1 MTDTETK
8 AKAVQAE
15 LVRVAIDAQALGN
28 RLLHLGP
35 SNRPHG
41 HEVRKHAAALAR
53 TARGMGGL
61 GMAGNAELFNFF
73 DSSLYLHGSTSS
85 SAGADSEGGD
95 LD

>member
-8 AKAVQAE
+8 AKVVQAE
-15 LVRVAIDAQALGN
+15 LVRVAIELQGWGN

-35 SNRPHG
+35 VNRLHG
-41 HEVRKHAAALAR
+41 HQVRKHAAALAR

-73 DSSLYLHGSTSS
+73 DSSLYLHNSS
-85 SAGADSEGGD
+85 GSAGADSEGGD